1 MKGNGHADTSAPTET
16 ISFDEAVIEGKA
28 IIAKIEEAERGQL
41 RLGELADQLETQ
53 YGDRTLAKFAKALNI
68 APCTLARYR
77 DVYRAWDGAGIRAP
91 GRLSYAVLR
100 ELATHPDR
108 AEIIRD
114 RPDLTKRAAQDE
126 MRKHKNGGQEKKE
139 AAQEAEW
146 LRHNR
151 KWFKDLVT
159 LANEATSAAAFA
171 HNECTTDEQ
180 WRRLLD
186 AIEPGQLMYVG
197 RGGRML
203 VWLADLLERL
213 LEEPETVDLAD
224 LVAQWGREDDERRAQ
239 TRATAQ
245 EAPTVQVS

>member
-16 ISFDEAVIEGKA
+16 ISFDEAVAEGKA
-28 IIAKIEEAERGQL
+28 IIAKIEEAEHGQL

-53 YGDRTLAKFAKALNI
+53 YGDRTLAKYAKALNI
-68 APCTLARYR
+68 APCTLKRYR
-77 DVYRAWDGAGIRAP
+77 DVYRAWKGKISAP
-91 GRLSYAVLR
+91 GRLSYAALR

-108 AEIIRD
+108 AEIIREQ
-114 RPDLTKRAAQDE
+114 PTLTKNVAQAI
-126 MRKHKNGGQEKKE
+126 MRKHKNGGQEKKK

-146 LRHNR
+146 LKHNR
-151 KWFKDLVT
+151 KWFKDLVV

-197 RGGRML
+197 QGGRML

-213 LEEPETVDLAD
+213 LEEPDTVDLAE
-224 LVAQWGREDDERRAQ
+224 LVAQWGREDDERRAKAHAN
-239 TRATAQ
+239 TQ

>member
-1 MKGNGHADTSAPTET
+1 MGKPNGKHPEAAIDTTAPTET
-16 ISFDEAVIEGKA
+16 ISFDEAVREGKA
-28 IIAKIEEAERGQL
+28 ILAKIEEAERGQL

-53 YGDRTLAKFAKALNI
+53 YGDRTLAKYAKALAI

-171 HNECTTDEQ
+171 NNECTTDEQ

-186 AIEPGQLMYVG
+186 AIAPGQLMYA
-197 RGGRML
+197 GGAAGC
-203 VWLADLLERL
+203 WFGLLIYWKDCWKNRI
-213 LEEPETVDLAD
+213 
-224 LVAQWGREDDERRAQ
+224 R
-239 TRATAQ
+239 
-245 EAPTVQVS
+245 